1 MPIIDPDQ
9 GVPTPAPADLADN
22 PAAFT
27 NFYTPVLS
35 RLNLRYTDEAN
46 RTALHPANVDGEESY
61 LTATNR
67 KESNTGAAWISSFV
81 SSNYTYVRKAAD
93 QTVNNSTALV
103 NVTDLVSPL
112 PIAGMFGFRVVLF
125 HDSATAAD
133 IKFAFT
139 WPAGAAARWGV
150 QGLAVGAAATTGDGQ
165 FGTASA
171 SGTSIAVGGA
181 GVGSANSLLSV
192 IEGGITMGGT
202 AGNLQ
207 LQFAQQTAD
216 PSDAIIRLR
225 SRIMVWRES

>member
-9 GVPTPAPADLADN
+9 GVPLPTGTDLADN
-22 PAAFT
+22 PAAFS

-35 RLNLRYTDEAN
+35 RQNNRYTDEAN
-46 RTALHPANVDGEESY
+46 RTALHPANIDGEESY

-67 KESNTGAAWISSFV
+67 KERNTGAAWISSFV
-81 SSNYTYVRKAAD
+81 SSNFTYARKAAD
-93 QTVNNSTALV
+93 QTVNNSTVLV

-112 PIAGMFGFRVVLF
+112 PVAGMFGFRVVLF

-139 WPAGAAARWGV
+139 WPAGASARWGV
-150 QGLAVGAAATTGDGQ
+150 QGIAVGAAGTTGDGQ
-165 FGTASA
+165 FGTATVSGA
-171 SGTSIAVGGA
+171 SVAVGGA
-181 GVGSANSLLSV
+181 GVGSANTLLSI

-216 PSDAIIRLR
+216 LSDAIIRFR
-225 SRIMVWRES
+225 SRIIVWRES